1 MPVMPCFA
9 TGCVFVFLLTSL
21 IRRKKKKVTLFL
33 KKFFL
38 RNFFIETCP
47 AQDYNGSR
55 KTKGETSLKEKI
67 KEYSLMTI
75 GVLFVVVGVY
85 FFKFP
90 NNYAIGGVTGFAMIV
105 SNVLGGAVSSATLV
119 TIINT
124 ILLIIGLLVL
134 GKEFGIKTIYGSFL
148 LSGSLQLLE
157 VIYPMSA
164 PFTSEPVLEL
174 AFAVGFPAIGAAILF
189 NSGGS
194 TGGTD
199 IIAMILKKYSSFDIG
214 QALFI
219 SDAVLTLLAFPTFGM
234 QTGLLSFLGLVLKST
249 VVDSA
254 IESMNLCK
262 YFTVICDDAEPI
274 SRYIVQELRRSATVC
289 DATGAFSG
297 QNKKIVL
304 TVLNRAQAVQ
314 LRQFIKHEQPTAF
327 ILITNTSEIIGR
339 GFRGAN

>member
-1 MPVMPCFA
+1 MW
-9 TGCVFVFLLTSL
+9 
-21 IRRKKKKVTLFL
+21 
-33 KKFFL
+33 
-38 RNFFIETCP
+38 IE
-47 AQDYNGSR
+47 
-55 KTKGETSLKEKI
+55 KTEEDISLKEKI
-67 KEYSLMTI
+67 KEYALLTV
-75 GVLFVVVGVY
+75 GTLFVVVGVY

-90 NNYAIGGVTGFAMIV
+90 NNYAIGGVTGLAMIV
-105 SNVLGGAVSSATLV
+105 SNLLGGAISSATLV
-119 TIINT
+119 TIVNT
-124 ILLIIGLLVL
+124 ILLVIGLIVL
-134 GKEFGIKTIYGSFL
+134 GKDFSIKTIYGSFL
-148 LSGSLQLLE
+148 LSGALQLLE
-157 VIYPMSA
+157 IIYPMDG
-164 PFTSEPVLEL
+164 PFTTEPVLEL

-199 IIAMILKKYSSFDIG
+199 IVAMILKKYSSFDIG
-214 QALFI
+214 QALFAT
-219 SDAVLTLLAFPTFGM
+219 DVLLTLLAFPTFGM

-274 SRYIVQELRRSATVC
+274 NRYIVQELRRSATVC
-289 DATGAFSG
+289 DAKGAFSG
-297 QNKKIVL
+297 QNKKVVL

-339 GFRGAN
+339 GFRGTN

>member
-1 MPVMPCFA
+1 M
-9 TGCVFVFLLTSL
+9 
-21 IRRKKKKVTLFL
+21 R
-33 KKFFL
+33 
-38 RNFFIETCP
+38 
-47 AQDYNGSR
+47 
-55 KTKGETSLKEKI
+55 EKL
-67 KEYSLMTI
+67 KEYSLLTV
-75 GVLFVVVGVY
+75 GVLFVTIGVY

-90 NNYAIGGVTGFAMIV
+90 NNFSIGGVTGLAMII
-105 SNVLGGAVSSATLV
+105 SNLLGKAVSSATLV

-124 ILLIIGLLVL
+124 VLLVIGLVVL
-134 GKEFGIKTIYGSFL
+134 GREFSIKTIYGSFL

-157 VIYPMSA
+157 FLYPMEH
-164 PFTSEPVLEL
+164 PFTNEPVLEL
-174 AFAVGFPAIGAAILF
+174 AFAVGFPAIGSAILF

-199 IIAMILKKYSSFDIG
+199 IVAMILKKYSSFNIG

-219 SDAVLTLLAFPTFGM
+219 SDLILTLLAFPTFGI

-249 VVDSA
+249 VVDTA

-274 SRYIVQELRRSATVC
+274 NRYIVKELQRSATVC
-289 DATGAFSG
+289 DAKGAFSG
-297 QNKKIVL
+297 QNKKIIY

-314 LRQFIKHEQPTAF
+314 LRQFIKQEHPSSF

-339 GFRGAN
+339 GFRGIN